1 MSKNLIALGAAL
13 AIGTWVGIAQA
24 HTHLKKTTPAA
35 GSTVAATLSEI
46 RLQFDEAIEARLS
59 RVKVETKAGG
69 VVATEPVASDPADK
83 NTLVIKLPQP
93 LAAGSY
99 KVNWQ
104 AISAD
109 THKVKGSFSFHVRP

>member
-1 MSKNLIALGAAL
+1 MNKGLSALGVAL
-13 AIGTWVGIAQA
+13 VVGAWVNIAQA
-24 HTHLKKTTPAA
+24 HTHLKKTVPAA

-59 RVKVETKAGG
+59 KVKIESKAG
-69 VVATEPVASDPADK
+69 VVLVTEPVAGDPADK
-83 NTLVIKLPQP
+83 STLIVKLSQP

-109 THKVKGSFSFHVRP
+109 THKVKGSFTFHVRP

>member
-1 MSKNLIALGAAL
+1 MRRNLIALLVAAVAGACA
-13 AIGTWVGIAQA
+13 GIAEA
-24 HTHLKKTTPAA
+24 HTHLKRTVPAA
-35 GSTVAATLSEI
+35 GSTVAAALAEI

-59 RVKVETKAGG
+59 KVKIESKG
-69 VVATEPVASDPADK
+69 VVLNTEPVAGDPADK
-83 NTLVIKLPQP
+83 NTLIVKLSPP

-109 THKVKGSFSFHVRP
+109 THKVKGSFTFHVRP

>member
-1 MSKNLIALGAAL
+1 MNKGPSALGVAL
-13 AIGTWVGIAQA
+13 VVGAWISIAEA
-24 HTHLKKTTPAA
+24 HAHLKKSVPAA

-59 RVKVETKAGG
+59 KVKVESKAG
-69 VVATEPVASDPADK
+69 VVITEPIAGDPADK
-83 NTLVIKLPQP
+83 STLIVKLSQP

-109 THKVKGSFSFHVRP
+109 THKVKGSFTFHVRP